1 MLHKDNENHGTNDIP
16 DQPVRIK
23 EAARRLGVHPDT
35 IRRWVETG
43 KLKSWRHPI
52 NRYRLFD
59 INELYRLLGQ
69 IFGHE

>member
-1 MLHKDNENHGTNDIP
+1 MLHKDNENHATKGIP

-35 IRRWVETG
+35 IRRWVATG
-43 KLKSWRHPI
+43 KLKCRRHPI

-59 INELYRLLGQ
+59 INELYRLVGQ

>member
-1 MLHKDNENHGTNDIP
+1 MLHMELENNATKA
-16 DQPVRIK
+16 QPIGIK

-35 IRRWVETG
+35 IRRWARTG
-43 KLKSWRHPI
+43 KIKSWRHPI

-59 INELYRLLGQ
+59 VNDLYRLVGQ